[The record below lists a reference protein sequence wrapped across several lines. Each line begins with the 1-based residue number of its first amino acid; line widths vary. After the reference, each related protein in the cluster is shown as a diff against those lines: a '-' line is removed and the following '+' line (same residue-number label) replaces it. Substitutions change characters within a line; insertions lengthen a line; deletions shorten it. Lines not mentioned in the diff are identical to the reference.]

1 MNKCCYEYLCVF
13 ICSYV
18 FISFGYVPRSGIA
31 GAYGNCIFNILR
43 SCLIVFQSW
52 LHYFTV
58 SPVVYEGCDFP
69 TFLMRHSLRSIFL
82 IIAVL
87 MDIKEY
93 FTVFLICIS
102 LMANNVLSI
111 FPFVCW
117 PVVFLLW
124 RNVCLDPLPV
134 FWLTYDSFDYWLV
147 RVFYIVWIQLSY
159 QIGLADI
166 FSHSLFFLHFLDG
179 FAVQFIVFCGLCFCP
194 CI

>member
-1 MNKCCYEYLCVF
+1 MLLWIFVCIYMF
-13 ICSYV
+13 ICFHFFLGMYL
-18 FISFGYVPRSGIA
+18 GGIA

-58 SPVVYEGCDFP
+58 SPAVCEGCISHILDE
-69 TFLMRHSLRSIFL
+69 TLITIHLL

-87 MDIKEY
+87 VDTKEY

-134 FWLTYDSFDYWLV
+134 FWLTYYSFDYWLV
-147 RVFYIVWIQLSY
+147 RVFYIVWIQLLSDRTWV
-159 QIGLADI
+159 DI
-166 FSHSLFFLHFLDG
+166 FLHSVFSHFLDG
-179 FAVQFIVFCGLCFCP
+179 FAVQFIVFCGLCSCP